1 MVDKMAEVFSRVNDA
16 VKTLCGSVSQTYQE
30 RPENLPHV
38 FVDMTDNAVMVTDME
53 NAECA
58 VMATIEITAYTKQN
72 LASAKEIL
80 GMADSEM
87 HKMDFQRI
95 CGPKQVTGTE
105 YADVTRVMA
114 RYQRLI
120 ADGDVL

>member
-38 FVDMTDNAVMVTDME
+38 FVDMMVTDME

-87 HKMDFQRI
+87 HRMDFQRI

-105 YADVTRVMA
+105 HADVTRVMA